1 MDYILI
7 ADAGSSK
14 TDWSLIPERGC
25 TPFRFQSNGI
35 NPAICSDEDIINT
48 LTQVKRN
55 IEGKIIKYIYFYGA
69 GCATDRLKTKI
80 SKDLNNVFGISNVFV
95 ESDLIGASIA
105 LFGDTEGITCI
116 LGTGSNTGLYSK
128 GKIIKHI
135 PPLGYILGDEGSGV
149 ALGKRLL
156 NSVFK
161 RQLPEII
168 IKKFEQEFNLSVS
181 EILNEVYCKTNPSQF
196 IASFSPFLLNNIDTF
211 EVKKLVRT
219 EFENFFT
226 KNILPYGDLS
236 SYKIGI
242 VGSIGYNYQEIIKE
256 IAKQNDLEI
265 SLIIQKP
272 ITYLEKYY
280 SER

>member
-25 TPFRFQSNGI
+25 TPLRFQSNGI

-55 IEGKIIKYIYFYGA
+55 IEGKNIKYIYFFGA

-211 EVKKLVRT
+211 EVKELVRT

>member
-25 TPFRFQSNGI
+25 TTFRFQSNGI

-55 IEGKIIKYIYFYGA
+55 IESKSIKYIYFFGA

-80 SKDLNNVFGISNVFV
+80 SKALNNVFGISNVFV

-135 PPLGYILGDEGSGV
+135 PTLGYILGDEGSGV

-196 IASFSPFLLNNIDTF
+196 IASFSPFLLNNIDSF
-211 EVKKLVRT
+211 EVKELVKT